1 MLTVS
6 QEVRSALASSTILV
20 ASGRLVLVP
29 SGKLVL
35 VPSGRLVL
43 VPRNSPSPPLLL
55 PFNESNVLTQE
66 TACSECRTSC
76 PIVFYCVLH

>member
-6 QEVRSALASSTILV
+6 QEVRSALASSSILV
-20 ASGRLVLVP
+20 A

-35 VPSGRLVL
+35 VPSGKLVL